1 MKKDTSGGANL
12 NIYNNIIRKGD
23 KSKWQKL
30 TDLKLKM

>member
-1 MKKDTSGGANL
+1 MKKDTPKGANL
-12 NIYNNIIRKGD
+12 NIHNNIIRKGD